1 MIKSQR
7 STEVVVTGMLDPV
20 FQVAG
25 VGLAVLDLKGCFLRV
40 NEALEGLFEIS
51 EPDLLGRPVFN
62 YCTPSDANSCFD
74 MIQELSM
81 AEEEVQGQELSLNTG
96 RDKPLWVHVTA
107 SLLDDDD
114 TLPACI
120 VLTVHDSSDYFE
132 LLEEM

>member
-7 STEVVVTGMLDPV
+7 NAEMLVTGMLDPV

-25 VGLAVLDLKGCFLRV
+25 VGLAVLDLEGCFLRV
-40 NEALEGLFEIS
+40 NTALEGLLDIS
-51 EPDLLGRPVFN
+51 EPDLLGSPVFH

-81 AEEEVQGQELSLNTG
+81 TEEGVQCQELSLNTAK
-96 RDKPLWVHVTA
+96 DEPLWVHVTA
-107 SLLDDDD
+107 SLLDDDE

-120 VLTVHDSSDYFE
+120 VLTIHDSSDYFE
-132 LLEEM
+132 LLEDM